1 MKKIIV
7 AAGGTGGHLYPA
19 IAVVEKLIS
28 TYGEEIEILFI
39 GSKDKIEGRVIPALG
54 YRFQHLD
61 IEGLR
66 SLFSLATLML
76 PFKILSAQSK
86 MSTIMEKERPD
97 LVLCAGAYVS
107 YPVGMAA
114 YKHKIPLFLLE
125 SNVQPGK
132 TNRLLSK
139 KATKIFTS
147 FSQSEQYF
155 SSAAEKCMVVGNPVR
170 TSFSKTITVE
180 EACSTFGLDST
191 KKTILI
197 FGGSLGAKSI
207 NKAVEQQLLPFVE
220 EHRCQILWQ
229 TGTNYSAPSVLPK
242 GVVALPYISDMAK
255 AYSLATMVVCRAGAT
270 SMAELALV
278 KKPAI
283 LIPYP
288 YAAHNHQ
295 YTNAKTFADK
305 NAAILL
311 EDSSL
316 EASFQQTVLELL
328 NNEQLQT
335 DFSTNIAKFATPNA
349 AKDIVSVLSNYF
361 K

>member
-19 IAVVEKLIS
+19 IAVVEKLVS
-28 TYGEEIEILFI
+28 TFGKDIDVLFI
-39 GSKDKIEGRVIPALG
+39 GSKDKIEGRVVPALG

-66 SLFSLATLML
+66 SLFSISTLLL

-86 MSTIMEKERPD
+86 MLKIMEKEQTD
-97 LVLCAGAYVS
+97 VVLCAGAYVS

-114 YKHKIPLFLLE
+114 YKQKIPLFLLE

-147 FSQSEQYF
+147 FSQSEEYF
-155 SSAAEKCMVVGNPVR
+155 PSASEKCMVVGNPVR
-170 TSFSKTITVE
+170 TSFSKKISKE
-180 EACSTFGLDST
+180 DAAFKFGLDPA
-191 KKTILI
+191 KKTILV

-207 NKAVEQQLLPFVE
+207 NTAVEQQLLPIVE
-220 EHRCQILWQ
+220 EQQLQLLWQ
-229 TGTNYSAPSVLPK
+229 TGTNYTPPAQLPK
-242 GVVALPYISDMAK
+242 GVVALPYISEMDV
-255 AYSLATMVVCRAGAT
+255 AYSFASIVVCRAGAT

-305 NAAILL
+305 KAAILL

-316 EASFQQTVLELL
+316 QTAFQQTVLGLL
-328 NNEQLQT
+328 SNEQQQN
-335 DFSTNIAKFATPNA
+335 DFSSNIAKFATPNA
-349 AKDIVSVLSNYF
+349 ANDIVSVLSNYF

>member
-19 IAVVEKLIS
+19 IAVVETLVSKFGNDID
-28 TYGEEIEILFI
+28 ILFI
-39 GSKDKIEGRVIPALG
+39 GSKDKIEGRVVPALG

-66 SLFSLATLML
+66 SIFSLSTLML
-76 PFKILSAQSK
+76 PFKILAAQSK
-86 MSTIMEKERPD
+86 MSSIILKEKPNV
-97 LVLCAGAYVS
+97 VLCAGAYVS
-107 YPVGMAA
+107 YPVGIAA
-114 YKHKIPLFLLE
+114 SKHKVPLFLLE

-132 TNRLLSK
+132 ANRLLSK

-147 FSQSEQYF
+147 FADSQHYF
-155 SSAAEKCMVVGNPVR
+155 PSSNEKCMLVGNPVR
-170 TSFSKTITVE
+170 TSFSNQV
-180 EACSTFGLDST
+180 ASQHAFRMFGLESS

-207 NKAVEQQLLPFVE
+207 NTAVVEQLLPIVE
-220 EHRCQILWQ
+220 ENQLQLLWQ
-229 TGTNYSAPSVLPK
+229 TGANFTIPTTLPK
-242 GVVALPYISDMAK
+242 GVVALPYINDMSA
-255 AYSLATMVVCRAGAT
+255 AYSIASLVVCRAGAT
-270 SMAELALV
+270 SLAELALV

-288 YAAHNHQ
+288 FAAHNHQ
-295 YTNAKTFADK
+295 FTNAKTFSDK

-311 EDSSL
+311 EDSAIPTTFQKVIVDLVNDEKQLL
-316 EASFQQTVLELL
+316 E
-328 NNEQLQT
+328 
-335 DFSTNIAKFATPNA
+335 FSQNIAQFARPNA
-349 AKDIVSVLSNYF
+349 ANDVVEVLGNYF

>member
-1 MKKIIV
+1 MKKVIV

-19 IAVVEKLIS
+19 IAVVEKLVS
-28 TYGEEIEILFI
+28 TFGQDINILFI
-39 GSKDKIEGRVIPALG
+39 GSKDKIEGRVVPALG

-66 SLFSLATLML
+66 SLFSFSTLML

-86 MSTIMEKERPD
+86 MSAIMAKERPD
-97 LVLCAGAYVS
+97 VVLCAGAYVS
-107 YPVGMAA
+107 YPVGIAA
-114 YKHKIPLFLLE
+114 YKHSIPLFLLE

-147 FSQSEQYF
+147 FPQSQRYF
-155 SSAAEKCMVVGNPVR
+155 PSAEEKCMVVGNPVR
-170 TSFSKTITVE
+170 TSFSTKISLDD
-180 EACSTFGLDST
+180 ASAKFGLDPT
-191 KKTILI
+191 KKTILV

-207 NKAVEQQLLPFVE
+207 NTAVEQQLLPIVE
-220 EHRCQILWQ
+220 EQQFQILWQ
-229 TGTNYSAPSVLPK
+229 TGANYTAPSILPK
-242 GVVALPYISDMAK
+242 GVVALPYISEMDI
-255 AYSLATMVVCRAGAT
+255 AYTLATIVVCRAGAT

-278 KKPAI
+278 KKPAV

-295 YTNAKTFADK
+295 HTNAKTFADK

-316 EASFQQTVLELL
+316 PTSFRQTVLGLL
-328 NNEQLQT
+328 TNEDQQV
-335 DFSTNIAKFATPNA
+335 DFSTNIGQFATPNA
-349 AKDIVSVLSNYF
+349 ANDIVSVLSNYF